1 LGLPFKLVTLKCIS
15 LTFAFYFDSTA
26 SFNRYGFKGKAEAI
40 KKATAYMSIWMYV
53 IREMEDALSDCKDN
67 CKKTGCNDDTVRAW
81 DEAVAYYTGSL
92 EGIAGEGTGKLLYA
106 LADKRCKDFK
116 TCGETATSTE
126 GRSHVNQSIIRDFT
140 LASRNLA
147 QAKCSAAREYKEK
160 IEVMMSVPLIQG
172 TLRYAYI
179 TNTDANAGEKA
190 EAEGATFAAAVLPL
204 VHACD
209 EDAAEVIFTNMKT
222 GQANK
227 ADFVQVK
234 KAFESVY
241 DCMGVRG
248 SDVGGLWN
256 EAAGDYYAY
265 AQPLKKAS
273 ATTSSKANIPLIIG
287 CTAAGIVAGI
297 IVYVL
302 VSKCC
307 CSSKAPT
314 EKKKDPMDEEDA
326 EEKNEADPL
335 PAEDSQC
342 EPIQIS

>member
-1 LGLPFKLVTLKCIS
+1 
-15 LTFAFYFDSTA
+15 
-26 SFNRYGFKGKAEAI
+26 
-40 KKATAYMSIWMYV
+40 MSIWMYV

-67 CKKTGCNDDTVRAW
+67 CKKTGCNDDTVWAW

-179 TNTDANAGEKA
+179 TN
-190 EAEGATFAAAVLPL
+190 
-204 VHACD
+204 
-209 EDAAEVIFTNMKT
+209 MKT

-256 EAAGDYYAY
+256 QDAGDYYAY

-287 CTAAGIVAGI
+287 CTAAGIIAGI

-326 EEKNEADPL
+326 EEKNEADM
-335 PAEDSQC
+335 
-342 EPIQIS
+342 

>member
-1 LGLPFKLVTLKCIS
+1 
-15 LTFAFYFDSTA
+15 
-26 SFNRYGFKGKAEAI
+26 
-40 KKATAYMSIWMYV
+40 
-53 IREMEDALSDCKDN
+53 
-67 CKKTGCNDDTVRAW
+67 
-81 DEAVAYYTGSL
+81 
-92 EGIAGEGTGKLLYA
+92 
-106 LADKRCKDFK
+106 
-116 TCGETATSTE
+116 
-126 GRSHVNQSIIRDFT
+126 
-140 LASRNLA
+140 
-147 QAKCSAAREYKEK
+147 
-160 IEVMMSVPLIQG
+160 MMSVPLIQG

-209 EDAAEVIFTNMKT
+209 EDAAEVIFTNVKT

-256 EAAGDYYAY
+256 QDAGDYYAY